1 MIKKLMLT
9 AAALTVVLCATVS
22 AESATHITTKWA
34 DEVDVTNVRGEYPR
48 PTMVRGEWKN
58 LNGEWDYAIRPRGE
72 QAPASMDGKIIVPFC
87 PESALSGVE
96 KRVGEENELWYK
108 RTFTV
113 PSNWKGKDVILHFGA
128 VDWKTDVWVNGIKVG
143 SHTGG
148 YTPFHFN
155 ITPAL
160 VKGTNTLDVRVWD
173 PTDKGGQPRG
183 KQVSDPNGIWYTPV
197 SGIWQ
202 TVWLEPVGATHIE
215 SVRNTPC
222 LDSKSLTVAVTAS
235 CPCPGII
242 SEVKVLDGGK
252 VIATGKA
259 LNGEAVSVQL
269 PADVKLWSPD

>member
-9 AAALTVVLCATVS
+9 AALTVVLCATVS
-22 AESATHITTKWA
+22 AKSATHITTKWA

-160 VKGTNTLDVRVWD
+160 IKGTNTLDVRVWD

-183 KQVSDPNGIWYTPV
+183 K
-197 SGIWQ
+197 
-202 TVWLEPVGATHIE
+202 
-215 SVRNTPC
+215 
-222 LDSKSLTVAVTAS
+222 
-235 CPCPGII
+235 
-242 SEVKVLDGGK
+242 
-252 VIATGKA
+252 
-259 LNGEAVSVQL
+259 
-269 PADVKLWSPD
+269 